1 MKLFTIG
8 PVQMHPETLEVRKM
22 AIPYFR
28 TKEFSDFTF
37 EMDRKFKQVIGTAQ
51 ESQAVYLTASGTAA
65 MEAAVINCFDRTD
78 NVLVIVGGSFGK
90 RFSAICSIHDIPH
103 TDIEVPFG
111 KALTEEDLL
120 PYDGKGYTGLLVN
133 LDESSTGQLYDVH
146 MLHRFCARNG
156 ILLVVDAITSFLCDP
171 YRMDEFGVDVTIAS
185 SQKGLALSPGL
196 AIITLNERA
205 VRRTMEKD
213 PKCMYF
219 DFKDYYKN
227 MERGQMP
234 FTPAIGIFMELD
246 DMLSHILSIGLD
258 RHLAHIADN
267 ATYFRTRI
275 GEFEGYLPGYPL
287 SNAITPVM
295 FHDPICTELFHALRK
310 RGLVVNPT
318 GGERAN
324 TMIRV
329 AHVGDLEREDY
340 DELIKAICEERAS
353 LLNNGFRKEKE

>member
-8 PVQMHPETLEVRKM
+8 PVQMHKETLEVRRKE
-22 AIPYFR
+22 IPYFR
-28 TKEFSDFTF
+28 TQEFSDFTF
-37 EMDRKFKQVIGTAQ
+37 EMDRKFKTVIGTAQ
-51 ESQAVYLTASGTAA
+51 SSQAVYLTASGTAA

-78 NVLVIVGGSFGK
+78 RLLVIVGGSFGK
-90 RFSAICSIHDIPH
+90 RFSSICSVHDIPH
-103 TDIEVPFG
+103 TDVEIPFG
-111 KALTEEDLL
+111 KALTEADLL
-120 PYDGKGYTGLLVN
+120 PYDGQGYTGLLVT

-156 ILLVVDAITSFLCDP
+156 MLFVVDAITSFLCDP

-205 VRRTMEKD
+205 VQQTMRKD

-234 FTPAIGIFMELD
+234 FTPAIGIFMEMD
-246 DMLSHILSIGLD
+246 DMLTHILDVGLNN
-258 RHLAHIADN
+258 HLARIDRN
-267 ATYFRTRI
+267 AKYFRSRI
-275 GEFEGYLPGYPL
+275 GEFGGSLPGYPI
-287 SNAITPVM
+287 SNAITPVV
-295 FHDPICTELFHALRK
+295 FQEPICTELFHALRQK
-310 RGLVVNPT
+310 HGLAINPC
-318 GGERAN
+318 GGERAA

-329 AHVGDLEREDY
+329 AHVGDLDPADY
-340 DELIKAICEERAS
+340 DELIDAIKMERA
-353 LLNNGFRKEKE
+353 LLLKD

>member
-1 MKLFTIG
+1 MNSKGGKEMKLYTIG
-8 PVQMHPETLEVRKM
+8 PVQMHPETLEVRGKE
-22 AIPYFR
+22 IPYFR

-37 EMDRKFKQVIGTAQ
+37 EMDRKFKQIIGTSQ
-51 ESQAVYLTASGTAA
+51 NSQAVYLTASGTAA
-65 MEAAVINCFDRTD
+65 MEATVINCFDRTD
-78 NVLVIVGGSFGK
+78 RVLVIVGGSFGK
-90 RFSAICSIHDIPH
+90 RFSSICSVHDIPH
-103 TDIEVPFG
+103 TDVEIPFG

-120 PYDGKGYTGLLVN
+120 PYDGQGYTGLLVN

-146 MLHRFCARNG
+146 MLHRFCERNG
-156 ILLVVDAITSFLCDP
+156 MLLVVDAITSFLCDP

-196 AIITLNERA
+196 AIIALNERA
-205 VRRTMEKD
+205 VRRTMEID

-246 DMLSHILSIGLD
+246 HMLSYILEKGLD
-258 RHLAHIADN
+258 RHLEQIADN
-267 ATYFRTRI
+267 AAYFRSRI
-275 GEFEGYLPGYPL
+275 GEFGGYLPGYPL

-295 FHDPICTELFHALRK
+295 FHEPICTDLFHALRK
-310 RGLVVNPT
+310 KGLVVNPT

-329 AHVGDLEREDY
+329 AHVGDLHRADY
-340 DELIKAICEERAS
+340 DKLIDAICEERK
-353 LLNNGFRKEKE
+353 LLVK